1 MYTVTSTKVHCR
13 PYGTGHLV
21 VWVCMVC
28 LLELLRQLPKS
39 IHPFTTPCQPGIPLL
54 PLSVMPPFQITLQLV
69 WKRWS
74 TEYLRRYCVNW
85 PPSYTQSTFHN
96 LSFIGLHRQL
106 QRWKYRSNWQYSKDF
121 NLLKIYGNTKI
132 SHWSSNLER
141 FHFWAQI
148 ISNALSFPPLYQTNQ
163 KQGSSTLER
172 LTCGRRSALPSP
184 SPASPLQVFA
194 NNWKSWRKNGHF
206 GFQKPF
212 GESSEE
218 KSLTLPWNYNSS
230 SGYRPFG
237 STQSSSTASTSTAT
251 TASGQNHFDKWTLCH
266 LYLPLLCIH
275 VNVQCNISGNS
286 PLMVSKCQM
295 YLESN
300 EYRYSILNAQYSIL
314 KTQYSCSCLSWF
326 RICCW
331 FQTNIQYNLCKW
343 IC

>member
-1 MYTVTSTKVHCR
+1 MK
-13 PYGTGHLV
+13 
-21 VWVCMVC
+21 
-28 LLELLRQLPKS
+28 
-39 IHPFTTPCQPGIPLL
+39 
-54 PLSVMPPFQITLQLV
+54 
-69 WKRWS
+69 
-74 TEYLRRYCVNW
+74 
-85 PPSYTQSTFHN
+85 
-96 LSFIGLHRQL
+96 
-106 QRWKYRSNWQYSKDF
+106 
-121 NLLKIYGNTKI
+121 NTKI

-237 STQSSSTASTSTAT
+237 SSPSSSTASTSTAT

-275 VNVQCNISGNS
+275 VNIQCNISKVNHHWWW
-286 PLMVSKCQM
+286 VNAKC
-295 YLESN
+295 
-300 EYRYSILNAQYSIL
+300 
-314 KTQYSCSCLSWF
+314 T
-326 RICCW
+326 
-331 FQTNIQYNLCKW
+331 
-343 IC
+343 